1 MFGGM
6 PANDDDPDRTPDVII
21 VMGVSGSGKST
32 VAKGISTVMRWEFAE
47 GDAFHSDANVEK
59 MRSGQPLTDD
69 DRWPWLESIGDWI
82 SGKEAAGASAVVTC
96 SALRRVY
103 RDLLRR
109 DRPSVRFLHVEAPST
124 VIEDRMNHR
133 PGHYMPSSLLP
144 SQLATL
150 EPLEPDEPGV
160 EITNEGTAA
169 AVLDRALGALGLSK
183 DSRA

>member
-1 MFGGM
+1 
-6 PANDDDPDRTPDVII
+6 
-21 VMGVSGSGKST
+21 MGVSGSGKTT

-47 GDAFHSDANVEK
+47 GDAFHSEANVAK
-59 MRSGQPLTDD
+59 MASGRPLTDD

-82 SGKEAAGASAVVTC
+82 SGKEAAGESAVVTC

-109 DRPSVRFLHVEAPST
+109 GRPHVRFLHMEAPSE
-124 VIEDRMNHR
+124 VIQDRMEHR
-133 PGHYMPSSLLP
+133 PGHYMPPSLLP

-160 EITNEGTAA
+160 NVVNEGSAA
-169 AVLDRALGALGLSK
+169 EVLDRALRALDLRK
-183 DSRA
+183 DHQS